1 MELTTFGAVMGFAA
15 EIIGG
20 SLGIYKAA
28 AQRAESPALRDLMEA
43 LIREQG
49 KNLSLMEQARRENV
63 TEMILEPIAGLHR
76 EDFGCE
82 VVFPD
87 GADDAAMK
95 RLAVVLEKREE
106 KFFRE
111 AAAKMPLPE
120 VARLFKRVAG
130 KKQKSLEALGA

>member
-1 MELTTFGAVMGFAA
+1 MELTTFGAVMGFAT
-15 EIIGG
+15 EIVGG

-28 AQRAESPALRDLMEA
+28 AQKAESPALRDLLEA
-43 LIREQG
+43 LVREQG

-63 TEMILEPIAGLHR
+63 TEMILEPIAGLYR
-76 EDFGCE
+76 EDFPCE
-82 VVFPD
+82 AVLAD
-87 GADDAAMK
+87 GADDAEMK

-111 AAAKMPLPE
+111 AAAKVPLPE

-130 KKQKSLEALGA
+130 RKQKSLEALGS